1 MPRTLISLGANLG
14 NVRESMQAAKRL
26 LADSFGSSNLLLSQL
41 YRTPPVGGPAGQ
53 GDFLNAVAA
62 IQTDRN
68 IWEVWETIKG
78 IESTLGRQRQLRW
91 EARRID
97 IDLLLYD
104 QQRVWTPHLKI
115 PHPRMCMRTFV
126 VVPAFEI
133 VPDWIDPITGWS
145 MSKLK
150 DHLKCSLYNN
160 SAIRVICQ
168 DEDQLSRLQKEFA
181 IAAGHEQVNI
191 IWCTANPYQLAE
203 NVMIEKKSS
212 LAGMTSH
219 KLTIAAVASPDPT
232 TVLWEDCSKPWVH
245 VLNMDTSNSIDAN
258 ELRCI
263 HGPRYLMPVDDAKW
277 AIHEIIA
284 ADQAM
289 QCWLEAVEE
298 F

>member
-14 NVRESMQAAKRL
+14 SVRESMRAAKRL
-26 LADSFGSSNLLLSQL
+26 LADSFGSSNLSLSQL
-41 YRTPPVGGPAGQ
+41 YRTPPVGGPGGQ

-62 IQTDRN
+62 IETDRS
-68 IWEVWETIKG
+68 IWAVWEIIKS

-104 QQRVWTPHLKI
+104 QQRIWTPHLKV

-126 VVPAFEI
+126 ILPAFEI
-133 VPDWIDPITGWS
+133 APDWIEPVTGWS
-145 MSKLK
+145 IANLK
-150 DHLKCSLYNN
+150 DHLQQSL
-160 SAIRVICQ
+160 SSDSFIRVICQ
-168 DEDQLSRLQKEFA
+168 DEQQLTRLQSSFA
-181 IAAGHEQVNI
+181 SVPNQDEVRLTWDTSKPH
-191 IWCTANPYQLAE
+191 QLAQQ
-203 NVMIEKKSS
+203 N
-212 LAGMTSH
+212 LP

-245 VLNMDTSNSIDAN
+245 ALNMETSMNVAPN

-263 HGPRYLMPVDDAKW
+263 QGPRYLMPADDTKW
-277 AIHEIIA
+277 AVHEILS

-289 QCWLEAVEE
+289 RCELEAVEG

>member
-14 NVRESMQAAKRL
+14 SVRESMRAAKRL
-26 LADSFGSSNLLLSQL
+26 LADSFGSSNLSLSQL
-41 YRTPPVGGPAGQ
+41 YRTPPVGGPGGQ

-62 IQTDRN
+62 IETDLS
-68 IWEVWETIKG
+68 IWAVWEIIKS

-104 QQRVWTPHLKI
+104 QQRIWTPHLKV

-126 VVPAFEI
+126 ILPAFEI
-133 VPDWIDPITGWS
+133 APDWIEPVTGWS
-145 MSKLK
+145 IALLK
-150 DHLKCSLYNN
+150 DHLQQSLT
-160 SAIRVICQ
+160 SDSFIRVICQ
-168 DEDQLSRLQKEFA
+168 DEPQLARLQTSFA
-181 IAAGHEQVNI
+181 SIPNQDEVRLTWG
-191 IWCTANPYQLAE
+191 TSTPYELGQE
-203 NVMIEKKSS
+203 SS
-212 LAGMTSH
+212 P

-245 VLNMDTSNSIDAN
+245 ALNMETSTSVDPN
-258 ELRCI
+258 EQRCI
-263 HGPRYLMPVDDAKW
+263 QGPRYLMPADDTKW
-277 AIHEIIA
+277 AVHEILS

-289 QCWLEAVEE
+289 RCELEAVEG

>member
-26 LADSFGSSNLLLSQL
+26 LADLFGSSNLLLSQL
-41 YRTPPVGGPAGQ
+41 VRTPPVGGPDGQ

-62 IQTDRN
+62 IQTDRSV
-68 IWEVWETIKG
+68 WQVWETIKA

-104 QQRVWTPHLKI
+104 QQRIWTPHLKV

-126 VVPAFEI
+126 IEPAFEI
-133 VPDWIDPITGWS
+133 VPDWIDPITLWS
-145 MSKLK
+145 ISKLN
-150 DHLKCSLYNN
+150 DHLKRSLYND
-160 SAIRVICQ
+160 SSIRVICQ
-168 DEDQLSRLQKEFA
+168 DENQLSRLHREFA
-181 IAAGHEQVNI
+181 NSEGYDQVNI
-191 IWCTANPYQLAE
+191 NWCTANPHQLAE
-203 NVMIEKKSS
+203 NAIVANRFS
-212 LAGMTSH
+212 LQGCPLH

-245 VLNMDTSNSIDAN
+245 AFNMDTSDSIDTT

-263 HGPRYLMPVDDAKW
+263 NGPRYLMPVDDAKW
-277 AIHEIIA
+277 AVHEIIA

-289 QCWLEAVEE
+289 KCGLEAVGE

>member
-26 LADSFGSSNLLLSQL
+26 LSDSFGSSNLLLSQL
-41 YRTPPVGGPAGQ
+41 YRTPPVGGPDGQ

-62 IQTDRN
+62 IQTDRSV
-68 IWEVWETIKG
+68 WEVWETIKG

-104 QQRVWTPHLKI
+104 QQRIWTPHLKI

-126 VVPAFEI
+126 VVPALEI
-133 VPDWIDPITGWS
+133 VPDWIDPITLWS
-145 MSKLK
+145 ISMLN
-150 DHLKCSLYNN
+150 DHLKCSLSNN

-168 DEDQLSRLQKEFA
+168 DENQLSRLQSEFA
-181 IAAGHEQVNI
+181 ISAGHDQVNLT
-191 IWCTANPYQLAE
+191 WCTANPHQLAE
-203 NVMIEKKSS
+203 NAIVENRPS
-212 LAGMTSH
+212 LPGRTSY

-232 TVLWEDCSKPWVH
+232 TVLWEDCSKPWVRA
-245 VLNMDTSNSIDAN
+245 LNMDTSHSIDAS

-277 AIHEIIA
+277 AVHEIIA

-289 QCWLEAVEE
+289 QCGLEVVGE

>member
-14 NVRESMQAAKRL
+14 SVRESMRAAKRL
-26 LADSFGSSNLLLSQL
+26 LADSFGSSNLSLSQL
-41 YRTPPVGGPAGQ
+41 YRTPPVGGPGGQ

-62 IQTDRN
+62 IETDRS
-68 IWEVWETIKG
+68 IWAVWEIIKS

-104 QQRVWTPHLKI
+104 QQRIWTPHLKV

-126 VVPAFEI
+126 ILPAFEI
-133 VPDWIDPITGWS
+133 APDWIEPVTGWS
-145 MSKLK
+145 IANLK
-150 DHLKCSLYNN
+150 DHLEHSLTND
-160 SAIRVICQ
+160 SFIRVICQ
-168 DEDQLSRLQKEFA
+168 DELQLSRLQSSFA
-181 IAAGHEQVNI
+181 SIPKQDEVRLAWGTSKPH
-191 IWCTANPYQLAE
+191 QLAQA
-203 NVMIEKKSS
+203 SS
-212 LAGMTSH
+212 P

-245 VLNMDTSNSIDAN
+245 ALNMETSVSANSN

-263 HGPRYLMPVDDAKW
+263 QGPRYLMPADDTKW
-277 AIHEIIA
+277 AVHEILS

-289 QCWLEAVEE
+289 RCELEAVEG

>member
-14 NVRESMQAAKRL
+14 NVRESMRAAKRL
-26 LADSFGSSNLLLSQL
+26 LADSFGSSNLSLSQL
-41 YRTPPVGGPAGQ
+41 YRTPPVGGPGGQ

-62 IQTDRN
+62 IETDRS
-68 IWEVWETIKG
+68 IWEVWEIIKS

-104 QQRVWTPHLKI
+104 QQRIWTPHLKV

-126 VVPAFEI
+126 ILPAFEI
-133 VPDWIDPITGWS
+133 AADWIEPVTGWS
-145 MSKLK
+145 IANLK
-150 DHLKCSLYNN
+150 DHLQQSRT
-160 SAIRVICQ
+160 SDSFIRVICQ
-168 DEDQLSRLQKEFA
+168 DELQLSRLQSAFSSIPNQDDVRLTWGTSA
-181 IAAGHEQVNI
+181 PH
-191 IWCTANPYQLAE
+191 QLAQA
-203 NVMIEKKSS
+203 SS
-212 LAGMTSH
+212 P

-245 VLNMDTSNSIDAN
+245 ALNMETAMSVDSN

-263 HGPRYLMPVDDAKW
+263 QGPRYLMPADDTKW
-277 AIHEIIA
+277 AVHEILS

-289 QCWLEAVEE
+289 RCELEAVEG

>member
-26 LADSFGSSNLLLSQL
+26 LADSFGLSNLSLSQL
-41 YRTPPVGGPAGQ
+41 YRTPPVGGPGGQ
-53 GDFLNAVAA
+53 GDFLNAVVA
-62 IQTDRN
+62 IETDRS
-68 IWEVWETIKG
+68 IWEVWEIIKS

-104 QQRVWTPHLKI
+104 QQRIWTPHLKV

-126 VVPAFEI
+126 ILPAFEI
-133 VPDWIDPITGWS
+133 VPDWIEPVTGWS
-145 MSKLK
+145 IANLR
-150 DHLKCSLYNN
+150 DHLQQSFTRD
-160 SAIRVICQ
+160 SFIRVICQ
-168 DEDQLSRLQKEFA
+168 DEPQLARLQSSFA
-181 IAAGHEQVNI
+181 STPHQDEVRLSWGTSTPH
-191 IWCTANPYQLAE
+191 QLAQE
-203 NVMIEKKSS
+203 GSP
-212 LAGMTSH
+212 

-245 VLNMDTSNSIDAN
+245 ALNMETAASADPN
-258 ELRCI
+258 EPRRI
-263 HGPRYLMPVDDAKW
+263 QGPRYLMPADDTKW
-277 AIHEIIA
+277 AVHEIFA

-289 QCWLEAVEE
+289 RCHLEAVED

>member
-14 NVRESMQAAKRL
+14 NVREAMQAAKRL
-26 LADSFGSSNLLLSQL
+26 LSDSFGSANLLLSQL
-41 YRTPPVGGPAGQ
+41 YRTPPVGGPDGQ

-62 IQTDRN
+62 IQTDRSV
-68 IWEVWETIKG
+68 WEVWETIKG

-104 QQRVWTPHLKI
+104 QQRIWTPHLKI

-133 VPDWIDPITGWS
+133 VPDWIDPITLWS
-145 MSKLK
+145 ISKLH
-150 DHLKCSLYNN
+150 DHLKRSHCNN

-168 DEDQLSRLQKEFA
+168 EENQLSRLQREFA
-181 IAAGHEQVNI
+181 ISTVHKQMNI
-191 IWCTANPYQLAE
+191 IWCTANPHQLAE
-203 NVMIEKKSS
+203 NEIIENRSS
-212 LAGMTSH
+212 TPARNLH

-245 VLNMDTSNSIDAN
+245 ALNLNTLSSTDAS

-263 HGPRYLMPVDDAKW
+263 HGPRYLMPVDDTKW
-277 AIHEIIA
+277 AVHEIIA
-284 ADQAM
+284 ANQAM
-289 QCWLEAVEE
+289 QCWLEAVGE